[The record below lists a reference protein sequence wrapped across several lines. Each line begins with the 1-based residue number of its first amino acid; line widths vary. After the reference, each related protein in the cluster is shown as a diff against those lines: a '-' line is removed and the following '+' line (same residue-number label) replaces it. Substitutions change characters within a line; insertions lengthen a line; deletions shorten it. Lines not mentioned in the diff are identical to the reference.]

1 MLIVG
6 LVCFILFI
14 ISLVILEGIMYNFIS
29 FIDPEKFLLSM
40 SEKDRNKYEL
50 LTEELS
56 RNEELFK
63 FYWNIMFKLLNVIF
77 LIPFIL
83 LSLSFLFCIL

>member
-6 LVCFILFI
+6 IVCFILFI
-14 ISLVILEGIMYNFIS
+14 ISLIILEGIMYNCIS

-40 SEKDRNKYEL
+40 SEKDKNKYEL
-50 LTEELS
+50 VTKELS
-56 RNEELFK
+56 KNDELFK
-63 FYWNIMFKLLNVIF
+63 FYWNIMFKLFNVIF

-83 LSLSFLFCIL
+83 LALSFLFFLL